1 MIDEILGQAK
11 ERQLSGLKKGTLPLQ
26 SLDCNGDG
34 KETNSKLA
42 ELANTSTATVQRM
55 KKVKV

>member
-1 MIDEILGQAK
+1 MEIPVI
-11 ERQLSGLKKGTLPLQ
+11 KKVTLPLQ
-26 SLDCNGDG
+26 SKDCNGDG

-42 ELANTSTATVQRM
+42 ELANTSIATVQRM

>member
-1 MIDEILGQAK
+1 MIDEIAEKAK
-11 ERQLSGLKKGTLPLQ
+11 ANKGKRNDLTLA
-26 SLDCNGDG
+26 SADANGDG
-34 KETNSKLA
+34 KEINSKLA